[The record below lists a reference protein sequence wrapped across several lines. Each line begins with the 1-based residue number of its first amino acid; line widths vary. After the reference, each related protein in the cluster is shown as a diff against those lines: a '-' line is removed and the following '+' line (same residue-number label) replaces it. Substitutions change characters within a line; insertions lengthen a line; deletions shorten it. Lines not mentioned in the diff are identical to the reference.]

1 MKRLTLILM
10 FALSMAVMARD
21 LTLFDCYE
29 KAEKHHPLQTELE
42 NRRQLYE
49 LNKKNLNAKW
59 LPKLDAN
66 LKATYMSHVVEFD
79 KIMGSLPIPLPP
91 GTFQNMPKEQ
101 YKATLDVTQTLFDGG
116 VVHAGKLAEQ
126 ALLLA
131 DEQAVEVQFY
141 KMRDRINQTYFALL
155 MLEKQQ
161 ALTRLFEEQVKKQR
175 GALLSG
181 VANGVILP
189 SNVDVLNAELINIEQ
204 KLTEIHIN
212 RQKLTAILEEF
223 IGAPVSARLDL
234 PEITLPDTVAIL
246 RPETRLFDA
255 QKSALEANKKVIG
268 AQRWPKAMLFGTY
281 GYGKP
286 PGNDFFT
293 DEFDDYYLVGAGLVW
308 NIFDWNSARRRKQ
321 ALLARQNILDAKR
334 ADFERMIRVS
344 MQNARAEIERLEALL
359 ESDARLIE
367 LRRKI
372 AEAAASQLQNGVIS
386 ATEYLTELNA
396 QRQARINLELHKIQ
410 LVQAKVNYLTI
421 SGQM

>member
-1 MKRLTLILM
+1 MKQPAFFLL
-10 FALSMAVMARD
+10 ALSMAAFAGE

-29 KAEKHHPLQTELE
+29 KAEKHHPLQQELA

-66 LKATYMSHVVEFD
+66 ARATYMSHVVEFD
-79 KIMGSLPIPLPP
+79 KVMGSLPIPLPP
-91 GTFQNMPKEQ
+91 GAFQNMPKDQ

-116 VVHAGKLAEQ
+116 GVHAGKLAEQ

-141 KMRDRINQTYFALL
+141 QMRDHINQTYFALL
-155 MLEKQQ
+155 MLEKQEE
-161 ALTRLFEEQVKKQR
+161 LIRLFEEQVKKQR

-189 SNVDVLNAELINIEQ
+189 SNVDVLDAELLNIEQ

-212 RQKLTAILEEF
+212 RQKLTAILQEF
-223 IGAPVSARLDL
+223 IGEPVSDSLNL
-234 PEITLPDTVAIL
+234 PEVNLPDAVAIL
-246 RPETRLFDA
+246 RPETQLFDA
-255 QKSALEANKKVIG
+255 QKSALEANKKVVG
-268 AQRWPKAMLFGTY
+268 AQRFPKAMLFGTY

-293 DEFDDYYLVGAGLVW
+293 DEFDDYYVIGAGLTW
-308 NIFDWNSARRRKQ
+308 NIFDWNSTRRSKE
-321 ALLARQNILDAKR
+321 ALQARQNIIDAKR

-344 MQNARAEIERLEALL
+344 MHNARAEINRLDALL
-359 ESDARLIE
+359 KSDAKLIE
-367 LRRKI
+367 LRRKV
-372 AEAAASQLQNGVIS
+372 AAAASSQLQNGVIS
-386 ATEYLTELNA
+386 ATDYLTELNA
-396 QRQARINLELHKIQ
+396 ERQARINLELHKIQ
-410 LVQAKVNYLTI
+410 LVQAKVDYLTI
-421 SGQM
+421 SGQMQ